1 MRAMRR
7 VRLFH
12 WKSKEAAALIAKLR
26 AAGFEA
32 VHNAETQSPSVRE
45 LKESGAVAIVIDL
58 SRLPSHG
65 KYVGAWVRGSK
76 STRHLPLVFVG
87 GEAEKVAAIKKQMP
101 DAVYS
106 SIAGVGAALK
116 KAIAQPPSDPVVP
129 RQMMET
135 APGRTAAQKMGIRA
149 GTPVGLI
156 DPPADYLKV
165 LGVLPEGVGLEEN
178 PRRVC
183 PVTVWFVHDRGE
195 YEAALASRRALAA
208 KSRLWIVWQKGRR
221 DGLNGNFVREAAL
234 AMGLVDYKV
243 CSLDG
248 VWTGM
253 VFAVKKVR
261 G

>member
-1 MRAMRR
+1 MQR

-12 WKSKEAAALIAKLR
+12 WRSKEAAALIVKLR

-32 VHNAETQSPSVRE
+32 VYNPETQSPSVRE
-45 LKESGAVAIVIDL
+45 MKESGVVAVVIDL
-58 SRLPSHG
+58 SRTPSHG

-87 GEAEKVAAIKKQMP
+87 GEAEKVAAIQKKIP

-106 SIAGVGAALK
+106 SVARVGAALK
-116 KAIAQPPSDPVVP
+116 KAIARPPRDPVVP
-129 RQMMET
+129 KQMMET
-135 APGRTAAQKMGIRA
+135 APGRTAAQKMGIRE
-149 GTPVGLI
+149 GSVVGLI

-165 LGVLPEGVGLEEN
+165 MGVLPHGVVLEEDS
-178 PRRVC
+178 RQMY
-183 PVTVWFVHDRGE
+183 PVTVWFVHDPGE
-195 YEAALASRRALAA
+195 YEAALASRRLLAA

-221 DGLNGNFVREAAL
+221 DGLNGIFVREAAL
-234 AMGLVDYKV
+234 AMGLVDYKI

-253 VFAVKKVR
+253 VFAVKKAR